1 MFTKCAQNGKK
12 SNKKKAASQK
22 AKSLPMQ
29 IASSMAT
36 KDFAGYFEQAV
47 FQPALHSRNMCTK
60 PRNMRTASRKIT
72 RGFDDYSE
80 QAVFQPALHSRILQK
95 KATLLRASLF
105 VIQND
110 GFRYQSYNNRGV
122 AAK

>member
-12 SNKKKAASQK
+12 SNKKKATSQK

-110 GFRYQSYNNRGV
+110 EFRFQSYNNRGV

>member
-1 MFTKCAQNGKK
+1 
-12 SNKKKAASQK
+12 
-22 AKSLPMQ
+22 MQ

-80 QAVFQPALHSRILQK
+80 QAVFSLPFIAASCK
-95 KATLLRASLF
+95 KRPHFYVQAFL
-105 VIQND
+105 
-110 GFRYQSYNNRGV
+110 
-122 AAK
+122 

>member
-12 SNKKKAASQK
+12 SNKKKATSQK

-36 KDFAGYFEQAV
+36 KDFAGYF
-47 FQPALHSRNMCTK
+47 
-60 PRNMRTASRKIT
+60 
-72 RGFDDYSE
+72 E

>member
-1 MFTKCAQNGKK
+1 
-12 SNKKKAASQK
+12 
-22 AKSLPMQ
+22 MQ

-36 KDFAGYFEQAV
+36 K
-47 FQPALHSRNMCTK
+47 N
-60 PRNMRTASRKIT
+60 
-72 RGFDDYSE
+72 FDDYSE

-110 GFRYQSYNNRGV
+110 EFRFQSYNNRGV

>member
-1 MFTKCAQNGKK
+1 
-12 SNKKKAASQK
+12 
-22 AKSLPMQ
+22 MQ

-36 KDFAGYFEQAV
+36 KDFDDYSEQAV

-110 GFRYQSYNNRGV
+110 EFRFQSYNNRGV

>member
-12 SNKKKAASQK
+12 NNKKKATLYTK

-36 KDFAGYFEQAV
+36 KDF
-47 FQPALHSRNMCTK
+47 
-60 PRNMRTASRKIT
+60 
-72 RGFDDYSE
+72 DDYSK

-95 KATLLRASLF
+95 KAALTRASLF

-110 GFRYQSYNNRGV
+110 EFRFQSYNNRAV

>member
-1 MFTKCAQNGKK
+1 
-12 SNKKKAASQK
+12 
-22 AKSLPMQ
+22 MQ

-80 QAVFQPALHSRILQK
+80 QAVFQPALHSRNMCTK
-95 KATLLRASLF
+95 PRYAKAEVMRKEINL
-105 VIQND
+105 
-110 GFRYQSYNNRGV
+110 
-122 AAK
+122 

>member
-12 SNKKKAASQK
+12 SNKKKATSQK

-36 KDFAGYFEQAV
+36 KDFADYCEQAV

-105 VIQND
+105 NV
-110 GFRYQSYNNRGV
+110 
-122 AAK
+122 